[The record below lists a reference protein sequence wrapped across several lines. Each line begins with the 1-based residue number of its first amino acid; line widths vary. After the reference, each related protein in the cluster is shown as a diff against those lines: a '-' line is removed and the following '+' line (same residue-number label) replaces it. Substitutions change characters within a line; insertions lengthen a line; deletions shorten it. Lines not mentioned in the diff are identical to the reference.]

1 MTKILAIDD
10 MMADLISLKTFLQDA
25 FPDAVLY
32 TETDGPKGIEMAI
45 AKDPDVILLDILMP
59 KIDGF
64 EICRQLKED
73 KRVKDIPIIFITGI
87 NADRNIRIKALE
99 VGAESFVSK
108 PIEVSEL
115 TAQIKAMVKIKQANE
130 QKRDE
135 KDRLATLVFERTR
148 ELEESQIHFKNLA
161 DSGQALIWTANLD
174 KKCDYFNQPWLDFT
188 GRTFEQEKNYGWTEG
203 VHPDDLKRCIETFE
217 NAFDKR
223 EKFRMEYRL
232 LHCSGDYKW
241 IDDLGSPRYNSKGD
255 FVGYIGHCL
264 DITESRNLMEHIIAA
279 KEKAEKSNLLKTAF
293 LNNIS
298 HEVRTPLNGILG
310 FGSLLAEPG
319 ISEEEKERY
328 FALMKSSSDR
338 LINTITDYMNISLL
352 VSGNLSANIAPVNI
366 SSIIDFSRNKFKEL
380 SGAKKLNFNF
390 IVPGGSAELALKTD
404 LDLIKIIIHH
414 LLDNAIKF
422 TEKGDVSI
430 GFVTKEKS
438 IEFFVRD
445 TGSGIDREDQ
455 IQIFDLFTQRN
466 LNESR
471 VQQGSGLGL
480 SIVKGILNLLGGNI
494 RVESV
499 NGIGSTFYFSLP
511 FKMEDSKTLEEIQFQ
526 PVQKTEKLPV
536 VLAVD
541 DEETNSI
548 YIEAVLRKYTS
559 KIIKAVNGKE
569 AVDICRSNPDISI
582 VLMDIK
588 MPVMNG
594 FEATGI
600 IKSFRKDLPIIAVT
614 AYAMAEDEKI
624 ALDAGCDDY
633 LAKPFT
639 YSRLIEKVRKYTS

>member
-32 TETDGPKGIEMAI
+32 TETDGNKGIEMAI
-45 AKDPDVILLDILMP
+45 AKNPDVILLDILMP

-73 KRVKDIPIIFITGI
+73 KRVKDIPVIFITGI
-87 NADRNIRIKALE
+87 NADKDIRIKALE
-99 VGAESFVSK
+99 VGAEAFVSK
-108 PIEVSEL
+108 PIEVAEL
-115 TAQIKAMVKIKQANE
+115 TAQIKAMVKIKHANE

-161 DSGQALIWTANLD
+161 DSGQALIWTTNLD

-203 VHPDDLKRCIETFE
+203 VHPEDLKRCIETFE
-217 NAFDKR
+217 SAFDKR

-255 FVGYIGHCL
+255 FVSYIGHCL
-264 DITESRNLMEHIIAA
+264 DITESKNLMDNIIEA

-352 VSGNLSANIAPVNI
+352 VSGNLSVHLAPVNM
-366 SSIIDFSRNKFKEL
+366 SSIIEFSKIKFKEL
-380 SGAKKLNFNF
+380 GSAKQLNFNF
-390 IVPGGSAELALKTD
+390 IIPEKGEDLALKTD
-404 LDLIKIIIHH
+404 LDLVKIIIHH
-414 LLDNAIKF
+414 LLDNAVKF

-438 IEFFVRD
+438 IEFFVKD
-445 TGSGIDREDQ
+445 SGSGIDREDQ
-455 IQIFDLFTQRN
+455 IQIFELFTQKN

-494 RVESV
+494 RVESI
-499 NGIGSTFYFSLP
+499 NGSGSTFYFSLP
-511 FKMEDSKTLEEIQFQ
+511 FKMEDAKALEDIQFQ
-526 PVQKTEKLPV
+526 IAPKTEKLPV

-569 AVDICRSNPDISI
+569 AVDICRSNPEISI

-594 FEATGI
+594 FEATSI

-639 YSRLIEKVRKYTS
+639 YSRLIEKVQKYTS

>member
-32 TETDGPKGIEMAI
+32 TETDGHKGIEMAI

-73 KRVKDIPIIFITGI
+73 KRVKDIPVIFITGI
-87 NADRNIRIKALE
+87 NANKDIRIKALE
-99 VGAESFVSK
+99 VGAEAFVSK
-108 PIEVSEL
+108 PIDVSEL
-115 TAQIKAMVKIKQANE
+115 TAQIKAMVKIKRANQ

-188 GRTFEQEKNYGWTEG
+188 GRTFEQERNNGWTEG
-203 VHPDDLKRCIETFE
+203 VHPEDLKRCIETFE

-264 DITESRNLMEHIIAA
+264 DITESKNLMDNIIEA

-352 VSGNLSANIAPVNI
+352 VSGNLSVHLAPVNM
-366 SSIIDFSRNKFKEL
+366 SSIIEFSKNKFKEL
-380 SGAKKLNFNF
+380 GSAKQLNFNF
-390 IVPGGSAELALKTD
+390 IIPEKSEELTLKTD
-404 LDLIKIIIHH
+404 LDLVKIIIHH
-414 LLDNAIKF
+414 LLDNAVKF

-445 TGSGIDREDQ
+445 SGSGIDREDQ
-455 IQIFDLFTQRN
+455 IQIFELFTQKN

-499 NGIGSTFYFSLP
+499 NGSGSTFYFSLP
-511 FKMEDSKTLEEIQFQ
+511 FKMEDAKALEEIQFQ
-526 PVQKTEKLPV
+526 TVPKTAKLPV

-594 FEATGI
+594 FEATSI

-639 YSRLIEKVRKYTS
+639 YSRLIEKVQKYTS